1 MIKFESLRYH
11 CLVRW
16 QLILKLKHVFISRWS
31 IIIFYYRIVLQK
43 YLEAQVLWL
52 VTKCEI
58 KFYDMEP
65 QRLVVSEVGPET

>member
-1 MIKFESLRYH
+1 M
-11 CLVRW
+11 
-16 QLILKLKHVFISRWS
+16 
-31 IIIFYYRIVLQK
+31 FYYRIVLQK

-65 QRLVVSEVGPET
+65 QSALRRRARTTREGEIQITR

>member
-1 MIKFESLRYH
+1 M
-11 CLVRW
+11 
-16 QLILKLKHVFISRWS
+16 S
-31 IIIFYYRIVLQK
+31 IIMFYYRIVLQK

>member
-1 MIKFESLRYH
+1 MFSQMAINIKTKTCFHKQMVHYN
-11 CLVRW
+11 V
-16 QLILKLKHVFISRWS
+16 
-31 IIIFYYRIVLQK
+31 YYRIVLQK

>member
-1 MIKFESLRYH
+1 MPIPPAAHYINCPLH
-11 CLVRW
+11 
-16 QLILKLKHVFISRWS
+16 QLPITTASTL
-31 IIIFYYRIVLQK
+31 LQK

-65 QRLVVSEVGPET
+65 QRFVVSET